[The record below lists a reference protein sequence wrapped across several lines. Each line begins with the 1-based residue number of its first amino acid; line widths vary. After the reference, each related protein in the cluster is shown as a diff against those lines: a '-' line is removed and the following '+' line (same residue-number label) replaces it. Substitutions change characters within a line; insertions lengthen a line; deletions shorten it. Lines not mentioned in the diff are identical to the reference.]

1 MADQFFRVS
10 SDKFPMY
17 PSHTLTIAAVIFLSV
32 LGSDVVSAS
41 SGVTAICMNDPVA
54 AEEFKKTDP
63 LLRQFY
69 DSVCPTGSKR
79 GDPPEKV
86 GVMKYPFVPPLT
98 EETQAKAAKGDP
110 VSNGGPE
117 VKAND
122 ATSDPPRVTITTKES
137 IEVSIPPSVST
148 ETKVSS
154 DDANS
159 ATHQTRS
166 NFEVSKP
173 LNSEGTKKQERLVN
187 VKTEVVRNAFI
198 DEKVS
203 DPVKRTSSF
212 TPAPISQR
220 DSVRTQITRS
230 SFLSR

>member
-1 MADQFFRVS
+1 
-10 SDKFPMY
+10 
-17 PSHTLTIAAVIFLSV
+17 
-32 LGSDVVSAS
+32 
-41 SGVTAICMNDPVA
+41 
-54 AEEFKKTDP
+54 
-63 LLRQFY
+63 
-69 DSVCPTGSKR
+69 
-79 GDPPEKV
+79 
-86 GVMKYPFVPPLT
+86 MKYPFVPPLN
-98 EETQAKAAKGDP
+98 EETQAKAVKSDP
-110 VSNGGPE
+110 VSNGVPE

-137 IEVSIPPSVST
+137 IEVSIPPSVSK

-173 LNSEGTKKQERLVN
+173 LNSEETKQRERLVN

-198 DEKVS
+198 NEKVS
-203 DPVKRTSSF
+203 DSVKRTSSF
-212 TPAPISQR
+212 TPAPTPQR

-230 SFLSR
+230 SFLSQ

>member
-1 MADQFFRVS
+1 MN
-10 SDKFPMY
+10 
-17 PSHTLTIAAVIFLSV
+17 PSRTLTITSVIFLTV

-41 SGVTAICMNDPVA
+41 SGVTAICTNDPVA

-79 GDPPEKV
+79 GDSPEKV
-86 GVMKYPFVPPLT
+86 GVMKYPFVPPLNQ
-98 EETQAKAAKGDP
+98 ETQAKAVKSDP
-110 VSNGGPE
+110 VSSGVPE

-122 ATSDPPRVTITTKES
+122 ASSGPPSGTVTNKES

-154 DDANS
+154 GDTNS

-198 DEKVS
+198 NEKVS
-203 DPVKRTSSF
+203 DSVKRTSSI
-212 TPAPISQR
+212 TPAPTPQR

-230 SFLSR
+230 SFLSQ